1 MSSDVRISRWRM
13 SNRRVGIT
21 FKREGIATRFYTVSQ
36 KRELRNFCHNFN
48 KCWPIFKMFS
58 LLNLELNL
66 QQTDY
71 ILATIA
77 ETCRYYT
84 LRNQEMLILVL
95 YKHNKCNFNTTTR
108 QIYLFKLLGTMAT
121 IFQVYQTKLQNIDK
135 LKQQL
140 IHVWYNLEQSAI
152 DNAITL
158 LTKCCLRLRA
168 CVHSKGHILDILCNW
183 SGKQTENRYSIW

>member
-1 MSSDVRISRWRM
+1 
-13 SNRRVGIT
+13 
-21 FKREGIATRFYTVSQ
+21 
-36 KRELRNFCHNFN
+36 
-48 KCWPIFKMFS
+48 MFS

-71 ILATIA
+71 ILPTIP
-77 ETCRYYT
+77 ETCSYYT

-158 LTKCCLRLRA
+158 LTNAVCDFVPVSIRRGIFWTFCVIEVENKQRIVIPFGNNWYFIVQCQCCHVWLIGLY
-168 CVHSKGHILDILCNW
+168 K
-183 SGKQTENRYSIW
+183 YSCLWKFWFHKVCSCMLKVWWEIW